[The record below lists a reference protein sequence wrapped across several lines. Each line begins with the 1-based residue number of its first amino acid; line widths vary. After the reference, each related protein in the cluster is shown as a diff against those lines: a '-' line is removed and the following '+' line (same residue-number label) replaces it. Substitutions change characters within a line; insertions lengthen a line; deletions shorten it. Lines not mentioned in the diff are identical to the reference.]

1 MRFMECGLSC
11 FDSLCQPFLTHYQPS
26 PSISSAPFVA
36 LSCMRGSQEKKRS
49 WIESGDMC
57 DYRLLLPGVTSVFG
71 TWFIHEAIESGD
83 L

>member
-1 MRFMECGLSC
+1 
-11 FDSLCQPFLTHYQPS
+11 
-26 PSISSAPFVA
+26 
-36 LSCMRGSQEKKRS
+36 MRGSQEKKRS
-49 WIESGDMC
+49 WIESG